1 MNIDEPG
8 QKLPTATAS
17 YIKMQE
23 HLPAAKRL
31 LEKKGATDLA
41 EIIFGEDAGHGD
53 MAEA

>member
-17 YIKMQE
+17 RIKMQE
-23 HLPAAKRL
+23 HIPAAKRL
-31 LEKKGATDLA
+31 LEKAGATDLE
-41 EIIFGEDAGHGD
+41 EIIFGEDARHGN